1 MTPTAWTPDEDR
13 IALRM
18 QSDGKTLG
26 QIASVLDRSERSVA
40 CRLLKLADQQAQ
52 RKAKPKLRPCL
63 CCGKKFTSAG
73 PHNRLCL
80 TCRRKDV
87 SPYATF

>member
-1 MTPTAWTPDEDR
+1 MTPTTWTPEEDR
-13 IALRM
+13 IALRLR
-18 QSDGKTLG
+18 DAGKTLG

-40 CRLLKLADQQAQ
+40 YRLLKLADQLA
-52 RKAKPKLRPCL
+52 KLKNKPKLRPCL

-80 TCRRKDV
+80 DCRRKDV
-87 SPYATF
+87 SPYAPF